1 MIKGHQ
7 GLVIKAYFKP
17 INNGFAI
24 EVEVV
29 VLSVSFVQA
38 KALGLSNLRWRGILL
53 LLCNGW
59 LKKRGLWR
67 LDRWLC

>member
-17 INNGFAI
+17 IDNGFAI

-38 KALGLSNLRWRGILL
+38 KALGLSNLR
-53 LLCNGW
+53 
-59 LKKRGLWR
+59 
-67 LDRWLC
+67 